1 MVSFRDRVH
10 AMELSVFGKGGH
22 SAYAKKKYGKPKT
35 YSKGTWKSP
44 KMTISSALSFVTSYV
59 RLAQRNRYAKKR

>member
-22 SAYAKKKYGKPKT
+22 SAYAAKMYGKPK
-35 YSKGTWKSP
+35 SKRKSR
-44 KMTISSALSFVTSYV
+44 TRVSAA
-59 RLAQRNRYAKKR
+59 LATLNAYFRRPRGKYKKR